1 MPSLLFLR
9 FRLHPKQHK
18 NTNKKI
24 KPPKIR
30 IVGKITIE
38 IMIGKNNIGIMT
50 HSTIATVDIEVLV
63 ISAIDLIESV
73 MNSATIF
80 DSVHI

>member
-1 MPSLLFLR
+1 
-9 FRLHPKQHK
+9 
-18 NTNKKI
+18 
-24 KPPKIR
+24 
-30 IVGKITIE
+30 
-38 IMIGKNNIGIMT
+38 MIGKNNIGIMT

-73 MNSATIF
+73 KNSATIF

>member
-1 MPSLLFLR
+1 
-9 FRLHPKQHK
+9 
-18 NTNKKI
+18 
-24 KPPKIR
+24 
-30 IVGKITIE
+30 
-38 IMIGKNNIGIMT
+38 MT